1 MTDSTTIL
9 HNYSSLIQ
17 DTFNLTR
24 LTEDR
29 ARPRK
34 RALECLDTAV
44 MEYISFAMP
53 TGLKDWTPDV
63 EHLKTLQPGQRM
75 VGFMS
80 SPDHMKLTRRRR
92 RSYYN
97 DDDDAGEKNMSWCPT
112 SLFRLMRLGMVTPM
126 VCSTGIHD
134 HNMRVVFAGLFDSF
148 LTPSQ
153 GLDASYAVCSFEL
166 PDYKKLL
173 ATDYTTQMR
182 DNVTKHGLLLQ
193 STDYDYAKVKKE
205 LLDKRLE
212 SLEVFLKGSTSWML
226 LDLPIGGTDS
236 GKGFFKFPYAFGAP
250 VRLAHKVIDEIMT
263 IGICD
268 GYYRNSD
275 VLSEYTSPTSYS
287 GLHAEF
293 DYVSHTTESSGS
305 SESSVQK
312 LGIPADLRSGVLMA
326 LLYPGLLADH
336 GVVSA
341 YVMARARE
349 GSSVADPRAVR
360 IRDVDSSLQQTIW
373 GDKVMGCRHVGL
385 VPDALSGRILS
396 ISNPSES
403 GRTVSVLPIDV
414 VNLNDFDHQDIF
426 DSIFG
431 CGFVRSLT
439 SKRNGALVR
448 SAVNSVLSAH
458 TPDALLEVYKKYR
471 DALDLACP
479 VAFYTGKSTVELLL
493 GVGRA
498 RPKPEDTKS
507 VYEYLIKVAP
517 HGEKT
522 EDLFANQWSLR
533 HNLTKIYPDL
543 KDAAIRAI
551 ADNLTVE
558 FKASQELD
566 KKMRDLEGSVVL

>member
-1 MTDSTTIL
+1 MTDPTTIL

-17 DTFNLTR
+17 DSFNLTR

-53 TGLKDWTPDV
+53 TGFKDWIPDV
-63 EHLKTLQPGQRM
+63 EHLRTLQPEQRM
-75 VGFMS
+75 VGFIS
-80 SPDHMKLTRRRR
+80 SPDHMKLARRRR
-92 RSYYN
+92 RHYYR
-97 DDDDAGEKNMSWCPT
+97 DDEEEGEENMSWCPT

-126 VCSTGIHD
+126 ACSTGIHD

-173 ATDYTTQMR
+173 ASDYTAQMR
-182 DNVTKHGLLLQ
+182 ENVITHGLLLQ
-193 STDYDYAKVKKE
+193 STDYDYAKVKQE

-212 SLEVFLKGSTSWML
+212 SLEAFLKGSTSWML
-226 LDLPIGGTDS
+226 LDLPIGGKDS
-236 GKGFFKFPYAFGAP
+236 GKGFFKFPYAFSSP
-250 VRLAHKVIDEIMT
+250 IRLAHKVIDEIMS
-263 IGICD
+263 IGVCD
-268 GYYRNSD
+268 GYYRSSD
-275 VLSEYTSPTSYS
+275 VLSEYTSPISYS
-287 GLHAEF
+287 GLHAQSSF
-293 DYVSHTTESSGS
+293 LSKSGESTS
-305 SESSVQK
+305 SAPDPDAA
-312 LGIPADLRSGVLMA
+312 IPADLRSGVLMA
-326 LLYPGLLADH
+326 LLYPGLLVDH

-341 YVMARARE
+341 SVMARARE
-349 GSSVADPRAVR
+349 GNSVADPRTVR

-373 GDKVMGCRHVGL
+373 GDKVMGCRHSGL

-396 ISNPSES
+396 ISPNDH
-403 GRTVSVLPIDV
+403 GRTVSVLPLDV
-414 VNLNDFDHQDIF
+414 VNLNGSDHQDIF

-439 SKRNGALVR
+439 STRNGALVR

-479 VAFYTGKSTVELLL
+479 VAFYSGKAAVEVLL
-493 GVGRA
+493 GAGRA
-498 RPKPEDTKS
+498 RPNPEDTGS
-507 VYEYLIKVAP
+507 LLEYMKVVTP
-517 HGEKT
+517 HRGEKF
-522 EDLFANQWSLR
+522 EDIFANEWSLR
-533 HNLTKIYPDL
+533 HNLSKVYPDL
-543 KDAAIRAI
+543 KDSAIRTLACNLIAKFKSSQQADTEMQAI
-551 ADNLTVE
+551 
-558 FKASQELD
+558 LD
-566 KKMRDLEGSVVL
+566 SAVAL